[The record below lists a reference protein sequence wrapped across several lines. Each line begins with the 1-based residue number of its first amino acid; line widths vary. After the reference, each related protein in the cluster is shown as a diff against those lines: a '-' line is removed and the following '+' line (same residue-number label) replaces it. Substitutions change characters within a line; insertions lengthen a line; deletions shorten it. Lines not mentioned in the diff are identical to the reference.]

1 MRQTMD
7 AAEEARSTC
16 HQAFFTGD
24 IPCGNRETKEYP
36 KLGDYCL
43 LTKFREGLHKVIHAW

>member
-43 LTKFREGLHKVIHAW
+43 LTKFREGLHKVLHAW